1 MGFGPSQLTKTTPQI
16 IKNIRDSILYFL
28 IGALA
33 FANLFAPKLHITGE
47 DYAMWIGFIMLAVK
61 SISKFFGINEDEAVK
76 NVMDSVSEVKT
87 GQKP

>member
-1 MGFGPSQLTKTTPQI
+1 MGFGVNQLTKTTPQI

-76 NVMDSVSEVKT
+76 NVMDSVEEVKT
-87 GQKP
+87 GTKP

>member
-61 SISKFFGINEDEAVK
+61 SISKFFGINEDEAVQ
-76 NVMDSVSEVKT
+76 NVMDSVEEVKT
-87 GQKP
+87 GTKP

>member
-61 SISKFFGINEDEAVK
+61 SISKFFGINENEAVQ
-76 NVMDSVSEVKT
+76 NVMDSVEEVKT
-87 GQKP
+87 GTKP